1 MALVLPLV
9 RFIPYRIVPAIAKV
23 LGVSL
28 YYLLPRYRRI
38 ALINLNIAFADE
50 LSTREAQS
58 VTKQA
63 FINFIQTIL
72 EFILLSRM
80 SGKEVASF
88 TKEPVGY
95 QEYQTIL
102 QRNQGAIVCSVH
114 FSNGY

>member
-1 MALVLPLV
+1 MNKSPLSAWLEYLPIALVLPLV
-9 RFIPYRIVPAIAKV
+9 RFIPYRAIPIIAEV

-50 LSTREAQS
+50 LSAHEAQS

-88 TKEPVGY
+88 
-95 QEYQTIL
+95 
-102 QRNQGAIVCSVH
+102 NQNTCWLPGISDDPAA
-114 FSNGY
+114 